1 MFGHNLYLSHRSSPF
16 DSDGRATVST
26 VGPNQIMFSS
36 LLESPPPALPASA
49 PPLTVSRR

>member
-36 LLESPPPALPASA
+36 LLERESPSSLLRCPPPLP
-49 PPLTVSRR
+49 P